1 MRSPPAIAVV
11 AAAMLVS
18 APALLGLAQ
27 GSVAPTTAL
36 MRFLVDLVACWAG
49 GTLLLTLISRWQQPK
64 GSDLSQDVGSEPTRP
79 TARGE

>member
-27 GSVAPTTAL
+27 GSVAPASAL
-36 MRFLVDLVACWAG
+36 ARFLVDLIACWGA
-49 GTLLLTLISRWQQPK
+49 GTLLLSLVARWQHSASGDASPETRDDESSQPAK
-64 GSDLSQDVGSEPTRP
+64 
-79 TARGE
+79 